1 MYVAENRYDVVVVG
15 AGLVGAAFAV
25 RLASMPACAKLRIAV
40 VEGRAFVPPAGDGF
54 DPRVVALTEA
64 SRTLLDMLDVWRS
77 VQVKRL
83 CPYDKMEVWDAD
95 GTGRIEFDAAEVRAP
110 CLGHIVENS
119 VLLSALL
126 SRLETFGNI
135 DLLCPAVVA
144 SVENLPVGGVRLGL
158 QGGEFLLSELVVA
171 ADGAQSRVREMAG
184 LQMREWDYGHRAI
197 VTTVTTERGHE
208 FTARQRFMS
217 SGPLAFLPLQT
228 DSGDSHCC
236 SLVWSQQDEQAERL
250 MALDDGEFCRALEL
264 ASEGCLGKIQA
275 VDKRFS
281 FPLRQRHAVDYV
293 KPGLA
298 LVGDAAHT
306 IHPLAGQGVN
316 LGFQD
321 IVALAEEIEQALE
334 KGLSPGNELVLGR
347 YQRRRKPDNLG
358 MMVVMEGFKR
368 LFEED
373 TLPVRLLRNLGMSQM
388 NAVTPLKN
396 RIIRLLM
403 GL

>member
-1 MYVAENRYDVVVVG
+1 MSATPSPNDEQNVSLARPG
-15 AGLVGAAFAV
+15 AGLPTVESWIFRHLGMPLISALMCRETA
-25 RLASMPACAKLRIAV
+25 LAKFDR
-40 VEGRAFVPPAGDGF
+40 EGR
-54 DPRVVALTEA
+54 
-64 SRTLLDMLDVWRS
+64 
-77 VQVKRL
+77 
-83 CPYDKMEVWDAD
+83 
-95 GTGRIEFDAAEVRAP
+95 
-110 CLGHIVENS
+110 
-119 VLLSALL
+119 
-126 SRLETFGNI
+126 
-135 DLLCPAVVA
+135 
-144 SVENLPVGGVRLGL
+144 
-158 QGGEFLLSELVVA
+158 
-171 ADGAQSRVREMAG
+171 
-184 LQMREWDYGHRAI
+184 
-197 VTTVTTERGHE
+197 
-208 FTARQRFMS
+208 
-217 SGPLAFLPLQT
+217 
-228 DSGDSHCC
+228 
-236 SLVWSQQDEQAERL
+236 
-250 MALDDGEFCRALEL
+250 RALEL

-373 TLPVRLLRNLGMSQM
+373 TLPVRLLRNVGMSQM

-396 RIIRLLM
+396 RIIRQAM